1 LNYAIVRLY
10 ATAQQAA
17 DAVGR
22 LKSAHFAAD
31 LINLVGPPGASG
43 HGASPAG
50 ASAASIAAAIAARY
64 VLNAD
69 AEFYA
74 QAVLKGQ
81 WLVSVLA
88 AYGQGGEAMW
98 ILEQFDP
105 LPIQPW
111 REKDHVKLWDD
122 AAPLSSAFW
131 LPVLSKEVAPISRM
145 FGARLLSKKG
155 NSGSFSGTSGVPLI
169 TKGPFFPT
177 GIFPLIIRK
186 AR

>member
-1 LNYAIVRLY
+1 MNYAIVRIY
-10 ATAQQAA
+10 ASAHKAA
-17 DAVGR
+17 GAVGR
-22 LKSAHFAAD
+22 LKSAHFPAD
-31 LINLVGPPGASG
+31 LINLVGPPGAAG

-50 ASAASIAAAIAARY
+50 ASAASIAAGIAAHY
-64 VLNAD
+64 VLTAD

-74 QAVLKGQ
+74 HSVMQGH

-88 AYGQGGEAMW
+88 AYGHGGEAMW

-105 LPIQPW
+105 LPIKPW
-111 REKDHVKLWDD
+111 REKEHVTLWDD
-122 AAPLSSAFW
+122 AAPLSSAFG

-155 NSGSFSGTSGVPLI
+155 NSGSFSGTSGLPLI

-177 GIFPLIIRK
+177 AIFPLLKR
-186 AR
+186 